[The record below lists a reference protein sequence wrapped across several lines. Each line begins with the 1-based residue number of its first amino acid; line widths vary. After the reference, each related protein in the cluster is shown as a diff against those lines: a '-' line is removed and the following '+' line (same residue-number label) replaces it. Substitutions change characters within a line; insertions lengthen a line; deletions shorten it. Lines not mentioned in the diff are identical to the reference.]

1 MRAASARV
9 VSGGVFVRTST
20 RRNRDGSKVSY
31 LQLAHNEWDPAAKT
45 ARTKG
50 LYSFGRADQLDRA
63 AIERLIGALTRVMG
77 VEPAP
82 VGPDRAR
89 AVGVPGLEFVESRPL
104 GGAWLL
110 DGLWHRLGINTLLR
124 RLAAGT
130 RRDPGVERVLF
141 ALVANRAL
149 APSSKLAATCWVAH
163 DVHVPGLDQVSDDAC
178 YRAMD
183 WLISIEE
190 QLARGVFDKVAHL
203 LNLEVALIFFD
214 TTSTY
219 FETEDPDEPVW
230 RDDHGRRVEDD
241 PDPDTAPAAQGDAAQ
256 GDAALADAALADAA
270 VPDAAW
276 PDAALADAQPPAGAT
291 GQAGFRS
298 RGKSKDSRD
307 DLPQVVVGMAVTRDG
322 IPARVWCWPGNTSD
336 SPLIRQVRDELRDWT
351 LGKVIWVAD
360 RGFTSAANRR
370 HLSAGGAGYILGEKL
385 RSGSAQATAAMA
397 RQGRYQDVTANL
409 RVKEVKI
416 SEHERFVVCHNPDA
430 ATRDAKV
437 RANLVERLEAMIA
450 GSDKLSPTRRA
461 ELRGVISTKPGLNRF
476 LRVTGGGL
484 LRVDAAKVAAD
495 AKLDGKY
502 LLRTSDPHLSTEDIA
517 LGYKQ
522 LLEVE
527 RGWRDMKQVLDLR
540 PVYHRLEDR
549 IRAHVLLCWLALLL
563 ARIVETRAGSADPAP
578 TCPPPPHHPR
588 ARDQLQRLH
597 VGTFTGPA
605 GLFRQTTPPSPE
617 ARRLHT
623 ALALPLPARILDLD
637 PEQPA
642 TR

>member
-1 MRAASARV
+1 
-9 VSGGVFVRTST
+9 VFVRTST
-20 RRNRDGSKVSY
+20 RRNQDGTRVSY

-45 ARTKG
+45 SRTKV

-63 AIERLIGALTRVMG
+63 AIERLITALTRVVG
-77 VEPAP
+77 IAP
-82 VGPDRAR
+82 GSAGAGPDRAR
-89 AVGVPGLEFVESRPL
+89 VVGVPGLEFVESRSL

-110 DGLWHRLGINTLLR
+110 DRLWHRLGIDTLLR

-130 RRDPGVERVLF
+130 RRDPAVERVLF

-149 APSSKLAATCWVAH
+149 APSSKLAATSWVAG
-163 DVHVPGLDQVSDDAC
+163 DVQIPGLAAVSDDAC

-183 WLISIEE
+183 WLIAVEDK
-190 QLARGVFDKVAHL
+190 LARGVFDQVAHL
-203 LNLEVALIFFD
+203 LNLEVDLIFFD

-219 FETEDPDEPVW
+219 FETERPDEPVW
-230 RDDHGRRVEDD
+230 RDQHGRVVD
-241 PDPDTAPAAQGDAAQ
+241 PDGTGNDGGNDESPAEAK
-256 GDAALADAALADAA
+256 
-270 VPDAAW
+270 
-276 PDAALADAQPPAGAT
+276 T
-291 GQAGFRS
+291 QAGFRS
-298 RGKSKDSRD
+298 YGKSKDSRD

-322 IPARVWCWPGNTSD
+322 IPVRVWCWPGNTSD

-370 HLSAGGAGYILGEKL
+370 HLAAGGDGYILGEKL
-385 RSGSAQATAAMA
+385 RSGSHEATAALA
-397 RQGRYQDVTANL
+397 RPGRYQDVSANL
-409 RVKEVKI
+409 RVKEVKV

-430 ATRDAKV
+430 ADRDATV
-437 RANLVERLEAMIA
+437 RANLVDRLEAMIT
-450 GSDKLSPTRRA
+450 GSDRLSPTKRA

-476 LRVTGGGL
+476 LRVTPGGL
-484 LRVDAAKVAAD
+484 LRVDAAAITAD

-502 LLRTSDPHLSTEDIA
+502 LLRTCDPDLTSEDIA

-563 ARIVETRAGSADPAP
+563 ARVVETQASSPD
-578 TCPPPPHHPR
+578 TTTTWPR
-588 ARDQLQRLH
+588 ARAELQRLH

-623 ALALPLPARILDLD
+623 ALDLPLPPRILDLD